1 MKFIQLFNMFRYIS
15 LLIALFSCHVYGN
28 NSNDIVKIT
37 TTKGSSET
45 SQTSVEVEYINVPEN
60 KDVKDSD
67 LGSPE
72 MTLSVCLYDRFTD
85 GVIPNARITLC
96 DSLGAIIGCKY
107 RSEKFDDVNKEKY
120 SVLHIFSYKHTLP
133 VMLKIDAPG
142 YIPVDTL
149 ISDLAIEHLVTG
161 NFTAFCEIP
170 LQQIDIPMVS
180 LSLEVVNGETLF
192 PIKNAKVTID
202 DTRGNILVD
211 SLSFS
216 VTSSE
221 RRAYDQATYSG
232 RVPLLQEYNLRI
244 SAKGFENASNR
255 FKVQPET
262 DSRGNLYYSMD
273 NPIELTPIHEG
284 KRLNE
289 VTVTATRVKMV
300 MKGDTIEY
308 DATAFNLPRGSM
320 LDDLIRQLPGARLNE
335 NGQISINGQFVK
347 ELLVNGREFFK
358 GDPQV
363 ALRNLPHYTVKNLQ
377 AYYRAP
383 AHMSQEQAEQTTDKS
398 GFEYVLD
405 VNLKRE
411 YLGGWISNYEI
422 GAGSSTNQADFRWL
436 GRVFA
441 MTFTDLYYVA
451 AYANANNLNNSS
463 KAGSKGEWSK
473 PDPSA
478 GETKVIRGGIEYNTD
493 WRDQKR
499 NGVNIKVDAANET
512 SRLGIT
518 NFAELFIPQG
528 NSFSK
533 GVRKTEGKVTTLSFN
548 SEISRRFK
556 IIRPVLGIL
565 ADYKKGTS
573 KRDEKNER
581 TEIFNEAGSPDF
593 ENDLLYQREQIA
605 NGKNHRLNIYGFMRM
620 AIPYGILPKEIHT
633 NWLSVRAGYSKSK
646 WVENG
651 SDNIIYPS
659 LPANNLFEL
668 LTENNPSRSHYI
680 DISAN
685 IQLKDLPERK
695 HIRRFNLTYGYR
707 NEFRFG
713 KRQIERNKSDE
724 NNDDITAPS
733 LSGMQGW
740 IMDVANSYLTT
751 ERTQS
756 HELYPILSYSTK
768 GFGIKLNPV
777 LTFLHRSMHDYR
789 DLTRTDL
796 QRNDMQ
802 YNIGLTID
810 NNNQANSRYITFRIR
825 NMAPSMNYLM
835 DVRDN
840 SNPLLVSLGNSG
852 LKQSIQYVVTA
863 GMSGSKTSRQR
874 MYNLSI
880 SASKTDR
887 AFAMARTFDQTTGVL
902 TSRPENINGNWR
914 IDMPMEYSRTLDRK
928 DHIYFSNRIEPR
940 FEHSV
945 DYSSILGS
953 TVRKS
958 AVGGWNIKD
967 NLLLRYKVT
976 EAINLSAKVDFDW
989 HRLNSLDN
997 VFTTMSYFDV
1007 NYGIGFKARLP
1018 WEIDLDTDVMA
1029 YCRRGYGDPT
1039 MNRTD
1044 WVWNLQVMK
1053 TLGRSKEWTI
1063 KAIGFDLLH
1072 QLPTIKR
1079 TLTAQGTT
1087 ETSYNSQPA
1096 YALLTLTYR
1105 LDIKPKRK

>member
-1 MKFIQLFNMFRYIS
+1 MNIPSKNIFI
-15 LLIALFSCHVYGN
+15 LLITVLFLAVDLQGA
-28 NSNDIVKIT
+28 NSR
-37 TTKGSSET
+37 
-45 SQTSVEVEYINVPEN
+45 
-60 KDVKDSD
+60 DS
-67 LGSPE
+67 
-72 MTLSVCLYDRFTD
+72 
-85 GVIPNARITLC
+85 
-96 DSLGAIIGCKY
+96 
-107 RSEKFDDVNKEKY
+107 
-120 SVLHIFSYKHTLP
+120 IFR
-133 VMLKIDAPG
+133 
-142 YIPVDTL
+142 
-149 ISDLAIEHLVTG
+149 
-161 NFTAFCEIP
+161 EIP
-170 LQQIDIPMVS
+170 IHRENGQAVY
-180 LSLEVVNGETLF
+180 LSMTVVNGETLF
-192 PIKNAKVTID
+192 PIKNATVRIE
-202 DTRGNILVD
+202 DTKGNVLVD
-211 SLSFS
+211 SLAVS
-216 VTSSE
+216 VSSLE
-221 RRAYDQATYSG
+221 RQAYENIIYSAKI
-232 RVPLLQEYNLRI
+232 PLLPEYLLRI

-262 DSRGNLYYSMD
+262 DSRGNLYYHITE
-273 NPIELTPIHEG
+273 PIELTPIHEG
-284 KRLNE
+284 KRLSE

-320 LDDLIRQLPGARLNE
+320 LDDLIRQLPGARLSE
-335 NGQISINGQFVK
+335 NGQISINGQFIR

-383 AHMSQEQAEQTTDKS
+383 AYMTQEQAEQSPDKS

-411 YLGGWISNYEI
+411 YLGGWISNYEV
-422 GAGSSTNQADFRWL
+422 GVGSSTNKADFRWL

-463 KAGSKGEWSK
+463 KAGTKGEWSK

-493 WRDQKR
+493 WKDQKR
-499 NGVNIKVDAANET
+499 NGVNINVDAVHES

-518 NFAELFIPQG
+518 NFSELFIPHG
-528 NSFSK
+528 NTSARGF
-533 GVRKTEGKVTTLSFN
+533 RKSDGKSTTLSFN
-548 SEISRRFK
+548 SEISRSFK
-556 IIRPVLGIL
+556 VIRPVLNIY
-565 ADYKKGTS
+565 ADYTKGSS
-573 KRDEKNER
+573 KRNDKDER
-581 TEIFNEAGSPDF
+581 TDVYNEIGSPDF

-605 NGKNHRLNIYGFMRM
+605 NGKNHLLKLDGKLTMRV
-620 AIPYGILPKEIHT
+620 PYGILPKIIHT
-633 NWLSVRAGYSKSK
+633 NWLSVRAGYSKRK

-668 LTENNPSRSHYI
+668 LTENHPSHSHYI

-685 IQLKDLPERK
+685 IQLRDLPGRK
-695 HIRRFNLTYGYR
+695 HNRWFNLTYDYR
-707 NEFRFG
+707 NDFKDG
-713 KRQIERNKSDE
+713 QRQIERNKSEE
-724 NNDDITAPS
+724 NIGDITTPS

-740 IMDVANSYLTT
+740 IMDVANSYMTS
-751 ERTQS
+751 ERNQS
-756 HELYPILSYSTK
+756 HELNPSLGYSTK
-768 GFGIKLNPV
+768 GFNVDLRAA
-777 LTFLHRSMHDYR
+777 LTFLDRSIYDYR
-789 DLTRTDL
+789 NMTTSNLRRKDF
-796 QRNDMQ
+796 Q
-802 YNIGLTID
+802 YNVSLSIG
-810 NNNQANSRYITFRIR
+810 NNNRAKSRHVTFRI
-825 NMAPSMNYLM
+825 METAPAMNYLI
-835 DVRDN
+835 DVKDN

-852 LKQSIQYVVTA
+852 LKRSIQYVVST
-863 GMSGSKTSRQR
+863 GMRGSKTSHQR

-880 SASKTDR
+880 VASKNDR
-887 AFAMARTFDQTTGVL
+887 AFALARKFDQTTGVM
-902 TSRPENINGNWR
+902 TTRPENIDGNWR
-914 IDMPMEYSRTLDRK
+914 INMPMEYSRTLDRK
-928 DHIYFSNRIEPR
+928 DRIYFSNKIEPR

-945 DYSSILGS
+945 DYSSILGES
-953 TVRKS
+953 LRKS
-958 AVGGWNIKD
+958 AVDGWSIKD
-967 NLLLRYKVT
+967 NLLLRYK
-976 EAINLSAKVDFDW
+976 INDALSLSAKVDFDW

-997 VFTTMSYFDV
+997 VFTPMSYSDV

-1018 WEIDLDTDVMA
+1018 WEIDLDTDLMA
-1029 YCRRGYGDPT
+1029 YCRRGYDDPT

-1072 QLPTIKR
+1072 QLPTVKR

-1096 YALLTLTYR
+1096 YALLTITYR